1 MTFRTI
7 GTSIVQQ
14 ILYTYRYFC
23 TFFDKFSF
31 LFVRKQ
37 DASSIPVTREWRP
50 AGYATRAQMGIVGSF
65 NQSLPARW
73 HRPWHVRTFI
83 ESSFIGGP
91 KNILKSGYINLTF
104 GALVFMM
111 VAFSC
116 DDSLTVSQDID
127 PENLSK
133 DSDLAYNVTME
144 YTDDGQKLMELE
156 APVLMRKNTVPIK
169 DIFPE
174 GILVTFYENQ
184 EPYATLTSKYA
195 ERLPDDYL
203 VIASDEV
210 VFENIKGEKLET
222 SELRWDERKGKIFT
236 DRFARLT
243 RPNEIIYGYGFTAN
257 QDFTDIEF
265 EKTTGKRPLP
275 QLEGL

>member
-1 MTFRTI
+1 MTLKTI
-7 GTSIVQQ
+7 GIY
-14 ILYTYRYFC
+14 IG
-23 TFFDKFSF
+23 F
-31 LFVRKQ
+31 L
-37 DASSIPVTREWRP
+37 I
-50 AGYATRAQMGIVGSF
+50 
-65 NQSLPARW
+65 
-73 HRPWHVRTFI
+73 
-83 ESSFIGGP
+83 
-91 KNILKSGYINLTF
+91 
-104 GALVFMM
+104 

-116 DDSLTVSQDID
+116 EEDLAVSQVFD
-127 PENLSK
+127 PDTLSK
-133 DSDLAYNVTME
+133 DSDVAYHVTME

-156 APVLMRKNTVPIK
+156 APVLLRKNTIPVK
-169 DIFPE
+169 DIFPD
-174 GILVTFYENQ
+174 GILVTFYEDR

-222 SELRWDERKGKIFT
+222 SELKWDERKGKIFT

-243 RPNEIIYGYGFTAN
+243 RPNEIIYGYGFTSN

-275 QLEGL
+275 QLEGLN